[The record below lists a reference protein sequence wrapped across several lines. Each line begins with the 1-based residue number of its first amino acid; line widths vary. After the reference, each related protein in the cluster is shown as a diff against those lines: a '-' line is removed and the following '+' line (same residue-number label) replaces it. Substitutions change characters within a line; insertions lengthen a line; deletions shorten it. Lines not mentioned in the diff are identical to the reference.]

1 MTNSNPLGL
10 IYRQKYDSKFL
21 EMDIYFVNDR
31 RFFEPKRWLFKPVGR
46 ELRFQKVS
54 EEWKADTESAAGESV
69 LMMQRRRVRSK
80 QDRTDM

>member
-1 MTNSNPLGL
+1 MT
-10 IYRQKYDSKFL
+10 
-21 EMDIYFVNDR
+21 DR
-31 RFFEPKRWLFKPVGR
+31 RFFAQKRWLLKPVGR